1 MARYFDVH
9 PVDPQ
14 RRAIGQIVDLIRDSG
29 LVAYPT
35 DSCYA
40 LGCQLGDREGIDRM
54 RTIRKL
60 DDRHH
65 FTLVCRDFAQLG
77 QFVHV
82 SNAVFRAVKAA
93 TPGSYTFILPATK
106 EVPRR
111 LLHPRKKTVGV
122 RIPRHVVTQAILAEL
137 GEPLLSS
144 TLLLPDQDEPLT
156 QGWEIKE
163 ELDHVVDAVV
173 DSGDCGT
180 EPTTVVDLSGDA
192 PRLVRE
198 GKGDIRPF
206 GFVKEALHSKE
217 GQVANEDGQSSLAD
231 KAGASLLRVE
241 GPAAKKSSVSECVPH
256 PRQGNLPPGAPGSGT
271 RPQVHTRG
279 LLTSE

>member
-14 RRAIGQIVDLIRDSG
+14 RREIAQVVELVRDGGLI
-29 LVAYPT
+29 AYPT
-35 DSCYA
+35 DSCFA
-40 LGCQLGDREGIDRM
+40 LGCQLGNAEGLER
-54 RTIRKL
+54 IRAIRNL
-60 DDRHH
+60 DGRHH

-82 SNAVFRAVKAA
+82 SNAVFRLVKAA

-122 RIPRHVVTQAILAEL
+122 RIPEHPVVRALLAEL

-156 QGWEIKE
+156 HGWDIKE
-163 ELDHVVDAVV
+163 RLDSAVDAVI

-180 EPTTVVDLSGDA
+180 EPTTVVDLSEGEPTIVRRGAGD
-192 PRLVRE
+192 
-198 GKGDIRPF
+198 
-206 GFVKEALHSKE
+206 
-217 GQVANEDGQSSLAD
+217 
-231 KAGASLLRVE
+231 
-241 GPAAKKSSVSECVPH
+241 PARFE
-256 PRQGNLPPGAPGSGT
+256 
-271 RPQVHTRG
+271 
-279 LLTSE
+279 